1 VNLQQIELYT
11 DGSCHTQLKTGAWAS
26 ILFLAGEKIVLKGE
40 EKDTTHNRMELLAV
54 INAIAFI
61 DDKQIDLPLVI
72 YTDSQYVALIRD
84 RKDKLKIKKFLT
96 NKGTPIQNADL
107 VQTLIQQIESHTIR
121 FVKVKA
127 HQKIND
133 DLTKYNGEVDRMARE
148 LVRKRIDL
156 ILSNK

>member
-11 DGSCHTQLKTGAWAS
+11 DGSCHTQLKAGAWAS
-26 ILFLAGEKIVLKGE
+26 ILFLSGEKIVLKGE

-61 DDKQIDLPLVI
+61 DDKQIDSPLVI
-72 YTDSQYVALIRD
+72 YTDSQYVALIRE
-84 RKDKLKIKKFLT
+84 RKDKLKNKNFLT